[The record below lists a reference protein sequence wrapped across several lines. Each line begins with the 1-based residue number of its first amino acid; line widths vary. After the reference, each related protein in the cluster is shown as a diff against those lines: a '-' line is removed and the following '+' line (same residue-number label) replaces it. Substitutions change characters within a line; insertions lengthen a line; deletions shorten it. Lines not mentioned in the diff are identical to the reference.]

1 MLKES
6 AEWLAAEDPAP
17 IAAREVQRARR
28 RPRPSPRGTLR
39 AVLDAQAVSDETSLR
54 RVSEEPLRLVDD
66 DDTVVLER
74 PGRRLHGPAA
84 LRPALEVVVERDE
97 LRVADLSGLDEA
109 SRAVL
114 ARRLLR
120 DGFLELDTD

>member
-1 MLKES
+1 
-6 AEWLAAEDPAP
+6 
-17 IAAREVQRARR
+17 
-28 RPRPSPRGTLR
+28 
-39 AVLDAQAVSDETSLR
+39 VSDETSLR

>member
-1 MLKES
+1 
-6 AEWLAAEDPAP
+6 
-17 IAAREVQRARR
+17 
-28 RPRPSPRGTLR
+28 
-39 AVLDAQAVSDETSLR
+39 VLDVQAVGDETSLR
-54 RVSEEPLRLVDD
+54 RASEEPISVVEDGAM
-66 DDTVVLER
+66 VVLER
-74 PGRRLHGPAA
+74 PGRRLRGPAA

-97 LRVADLSGLDEA
+97 LRVADLAGLDET

>member
-1 MLKES
+1 ML
-6 AEWLAAEDPAP
+6 D
-17 IAAREVQRARR
+17 
-28 RPRPSPRGTLR
+28 G
-39 AVLDAQAVSDETSLR
+39 QAVSDETSLR
-54 RVSEEPLRLVDD
+54 RVSEEPISVVEDGE
-66 DDTVVLER
+66 TVVLER
-74 PGRRLHGPAA
+74 TGRRLRGPAA

-97 LRVADLSGLDEA
+97 LRVADLAGLDET